1 MLKGKYEPGPV
12 IDATLRIFVDGV
24 ERPHLSASWEGNT
37 SGGLPEALVTIG
49 DGIHSRTGS
58 IVWAPESAVVD
69 SPLAMAGDSRWVP
82 THGAQVRIVAEVGGV
97 EFQRFYGTLGAST
110 YSLTTDTVTTAITDG
125 LQGGLQSEVTIPPMH
140 ETAAYGRTAW
150 VAYRA
155 IEQAGYGVLS
165 PVSDDTVLQNSHQ
178 YGAAAAVGKMQ
189 TPGSGYGT
197 PTGLT
202 ALHAQTTLALLGV
215 ARGDRDLMIYARAGE
230 ARENASWSASLSD
243 GSIIS
248 ASWDSSTQRLA
259 VWTSRA
265 GHIVSIPIESPPDG
279 APLMCVKINAQGA
292 RVWKSPTESE
302 LYPRGGIPGTP
313 ELVSVTTSRTLGIKA
328 DYLSDWE
335 DGARRVSLMGR
346 PLPKL
351 KVSALEQVRVPATR
365 GFENVTCQSVVE
377 AWCAAT
383 LSAVWID
390 EEGRLN
396 MAARDRLA
404 EGKSSITDRVSER
417 VFGGSWKTAR
427 DGVRS
432 AVTIKGL
439 ESNSR
444 GAGSIPNIVA
454 NQPGNIQELQPN
466 EKAEFFVTWPD
477 NVDVHDLDTR
487 MKPVV
492 QAKKNIFAWDEFNKG
507 FGSWWAISFEN
518 TEKPE
523 GYRWTGGNA
532 NHEDLTAMLET
543 LGQRTVKLTFM
554 VAKKS
559 SGGPE
564 KYYLCTPSLAVGNL
578 RYGNRATPM
587 PVLRCGTLVTW
598 TDYKITAKAKGEA
611 GRRGGEFTLDSG
623 WWLTPEDARRV
634 ARALVNEISVE
645 KSSFDSIPMLWD
657 PRKQVGDTVTLQAQ
671 DQAGTAWEA
680 DCLITGY
687 REAWDGKVPTVS
699 YDMDMKQL
707 RNLRAGKTYG
717 DMARAYATYRDIP
730 SGKTYAEIHNRL
742 PERA

>member
-1 MLKGKYEPGPV
+1 MLKGKYEPGAV
-12 IDATLRIFVDGV
+12 IDARLRIFVDGV

-58 IVWAPESAVVD
+58 ITWAPESAVVD
-69 SPLAMAGDSRWVP
+69 SPFAPIGDSRWMP
-82 THGAQVRIVAEVGGV
+82 EPGAQVRIVAEVGGV
-97 EFQRFYGTLGAST
+97 EFPRFYGTLGAST

-125 LQGGLQSEVTIPPMH
+125 LQGGLQCEVSIPPMY

-165 PVSDDTVLQNSHQ
+165 PVTDDTVLQNSHQ

-189 TPGSGYGT
+189 TAGGEYGT
-197 PTGLT
+197 PFGLST
-202 ALHAQTTLALLGV
+202 RHTQTTLALLGV
-215 ARGDRDLMIYARAGE
+215 KRGDRDLMIYSRVGE
-230 ARENASWSASLSD
+230 WRENASWSAALSD
-243 GSIIS
+243 GSVVS
-248 ASWDSSTQRLA
+248 MSWDSVTKRVAL
-259 VWTSRA
+259 WTSR
-265 GHIVSIPIESPPDG
+265 GGLVVSIPIESPPDG
-279 APLMCVKINAQGA
+279 APLLCVKINAQGA
-292 RVWKSPTESE
+292 RVWKSPSESE

-313 ELVSVTTSRTLGIKA
+313 ELVSITTSRTLGVKA
-328 DYLSDWE
+328 DYLTDWE
-335 DGARRVSLMGR
+335 DGARRVALMSR
-346 PLPKL
+346 PLPRL
-351 KVSALEQVRVPATR
+351 QASALEQKRVPAMR

-383 LSAVWID
+383 LSAIWID
-390 EEGRLN
+390 EEGCLN

-404 EGKSSITDRVSER
+404 AGKSAITDRVSER

-439 ESNSR
+439 EPNAQ
-444 GAGSIPNIVA
+444 GAGSIPNIIA

-466 EKAEFFVTWPD
+466 EKTEIFVTWPD
-477 NVDVHDLDTR
+477 NVDVHELDTN

-492 QAKKNIFAWDEFNKG
+492 NAKRKIFAWDEFNKG

-518 TEKPE
+518 TEEPE
-523 GYRWTGGNA
+523 GYRWTGGND
-532 NHEDLTAMLET
+532 NHEDLYAILER
-543 LGQRTVKLTFM
+543 LGQRTVKLTFK
-554 VAKKS
+554 VTKKS

-564 KYYLCTPSLAVGNL
+564 KYYLCSPSIAVGNL

-587 PVLRCGTLVTW
+587 PILRCGTLVTW
-598 TDYKITAKAKGEA
+598 TDYKITVKAKGAA

-623 WWLTPEDARRV
+623 WWLTSEDARRV
-634 ARALVNEISVE
+634 ARALVDEISVE

-657 PRKQVGDTVTLQAQ
+657 PRKQIGDTVTLQAQ
-671 DQAGTAWEA
+671 DQAGATWEA

-687 REAWDGKVPTVS
+687 RESWDGKVPTVS
-699 YDMDMKQL
+699 YDMDVKQL

-717 DMARAYATYRDIP
+717 DMARTYATYRDIP

>member
-1 MLKGKYEPGPV
+1 MLKGKYTPGPV
-12 IDATLRIFVDGV
+12 IDATLRVFVDGV

-37 SGGLPEALVTIG
+37 SGGLPDALVTIG

-58 IVWAPESAVVD
+58 ITWAPESAVVD
-69 SPLAMAGDSRWVP
+69 SPFAPVGDSRWIP

-97 EFQRFYGTLGAST
+97 EFPRFYGTLGTST
-110 YSLTTDTVTTAITDG
+110 YSLTADTVTTAITDG
-125 LQGGLQSEVTIPPMH
+125 LQGGLQCEVSIPPMY

-155 IEQAGYGVLS
+155 IEQSGYGVLP
-165 PVSDDTVLQNSHQ
+165 PVTDDTVLQNSHQ

-189 TPGSGYGT
+189 TPGSEYGT
-197 PTGLT
+197 PAGL
-202 ALHAQTTLALLGV
+202 ASRHAQTTLATLGV
-215 ARGDRDLMIYARAGE
+215 TRGDRDLMIYARAGE
-230 ARENASWSASLSD
+230 AGENSSWSASLSD
-243 GSIIS
+243 GSIVS
-248 ASWDSSTQRLA
+248 MSWDSVSKRVV

-265 GHIVSIPIESPPDG
+265 GRIVSIPVESPPDG

-292 RVWKSPTESE
+292 RVWKSTTESE

-328 DYLSDWE
+328 DYLRDWE
-335 DGARRVSLMGR
+335 DGARRVFLMGR

-351 KVSALEQVRVPATR
+351 QVSALEQKRVPATR

-383 LSAVWID
+383 LSAVWVD

-404 EGKSSITDRVSER
+404 EGKSVITDRMSER

-439 ESNSR
+439 ESN
-444 GAGSIPNIVA
+444 AQGSGTIPNIVA
-454 NQPGNIQELQPN
+454 NQPSNIQELLPN
-466 EKAEFFVTWPD
+466 EKTEIFVTWPD
-477 NVDVHDLDTR
+477 NVDVHNLDTNMR
-487 MKPVV
+487 PVV
-492 QAKKNIFAWDEFNKG
+492 NAKKNIFDWDAFNKG

-518 TEKPE
+518 TEEPE

-532 NHEDLTAMLET
+532 NHEDLSALLEQ
-543 LGQRTVKLTFM
+543 LGQRTVKLTFR

-559 SGGPE
+559 NGGPE

-578 RYGNRATPM
+578 RYGNRAMPM

-598 TDYKITAKAKGEA
+598 TDYKITARAKGEA
-611 GRRGGEFTLDSG
+611 GRRGGEFTLDSS
-623 WWLTPEDARRV
+623 WWLTSEDARRV

-657 PRKQVGDTVTLQAQ
+657 PRKQIGDTVTLLAQ
-671 DQAGTAWEA
+671 DQAGTTWEA

-687 REAWDGKVPTVS
+687 RESWDGKVPTVS
-699 YDMDMKQL
+699 YDMDVKQL

>member
-1 MLKGKYEPGPV
+1 MLKGKYTPGPV
-12 IDATLRIFVDGV
+12 IDATLRVFVDGV

-37 SGGLPEALVTIG
+37 SGGLPDALVTIG

-58 IVWAPESAVVD
+58 IAWAPESAVVD
-69 SPLAMAGDSRWVP
+69 SPLAMAGDSRWMP

-97 EFQRFYGTLGAST
+97 EFPRFYGTLGAST

-125 LQGGLQSEVTIPPMH
+125 LQGGLQSEVSIPPMY

-155 IEQAGYGVLS
+155 IEQSGYGVLP
-165 PVSDDTVLQNSHQ
+165 PVTDDTVLQNSHQ

-189 TPGSGYGT
+189 TPGSEYGT
-197 PTGLT
+197 PAGL
-202 ALHAQTTLALLGV
+202 ASRHAQTTLATLGV
-215 ARGDRDLMIYARAGE
+215 TRGDRDLMIYARAGE
-230 ARENASWSASLSD
+230 AGENSSWSASLSD
-243 GSIIS
+243 GSIVS
-248 ASWDSSTQRLA
+248 MSWDSVSKRVV

-265 GHIVSIPIESPPDG
+265 GHIVSIPVESPPDG

-292 RVWKSPTESE
+292 RVWKSTTESE

-328 DYLSDWE
+328 DYLRDWE
-335 DGARRVSLMGR
+335 DGARRVLLMGR

-351 KVSALEQVRVPATR
+351 KVSALEQKRVPATR

-383 LSAVWID
+383 LSAVWVD

-417 VFGGSWKTAR
+417 VFGGSWKTER

-578 RYGNRATPM
+578 RYGNRAMPM

-598 TDYKITAKAKGEA
+598 TDYKITARAKGEA
-611 GRRGGEFTLDSG
+611 GRRGGEFTLDSS
-623 WWLTPEDARRV
+623 WWLTSEDARRV
-634 ARALVNEISVE
+634 ARALVNEISVA

-657 PRKQVGDTVTLQAQ
+657 PRKQIGDTVTLLAQ
-671 DQAGTAWEA
+671 DQAGTTWEA

-687 REAWDGKVPTVS
+687 RESWDGKVPTVS
-699 YDMDMKQL
+699 YDMDVKQL